1 MASRSFKPASYLASA
16 AQQAPNRSPRP
27 SFTRTSSNSSTV
39 STKSEDSVVVSLR
52 ALSTAAA
59 AADSKEMGKTKTK
72 TESGS
77 MGRPPPRSTTPV
89 GSSSSVSQPPLLD
102 TPGRKRSQPIA
113 IELPSRGTAAYTP
126 LSARGDL
133 PGGYF
138 PNHEEIT
145 KSYRSHPFSNHL
157 ARSHQNESP
166 MAMSPTFTPTSETTP
181 KMPTH
186 HMLSPSALGQL
197 SPTIPETLRIPMGKY
212 HPSNYKSPT
221 STEVSTPTSTPRA
234 PLPPTNLSI
243 PASTSKRGSKERP
256 GHERKSSDI
265 KRKLQEY
272 QRNMIAQARSA
283 APTMKDGRISKEPNS
298 PRLQPMGSPG
308 PITPFEL
315 EEADGYIVAGS
326 AAVRKENAR
335 QLEMILNKPYSGAQP
350 SPAERTV

>member
-1 MASRSFKPASYLASA
+1 
-16 AQQAPNRSPRP
+16 
-27 SFTRTSSNSSTV
+27 
-39 STKSEDSVVVSLR
+39 
-52 ALSTAAA
+52 
-59 AADSKEMGKTKTK
+59 
-72 TESGS
+72 
-77 MGRPPPRSTTPV
+77 
-89 GSSSSVSQPPLLD
+89 LD

-157 ARSHQNESP
+157 GRSQQHESP
-166 MAMSPTFTPTSETTP
+166 TNMSPTFSPASETTP
-181 KMPTH
+181 KMPTN
-186 HMLSPSALGQL
+186 HMLSPSAFGQL

-212 HPSNYKSPT
+212 HPSNYKSPA
-221 STEVSTPTSTPRA
+221 STEVSTPTATPRA

-243 PASTSKRGSKERP
+243 PASSSKRGSKERP

-272 QRNMIAQARSA
+272 QRNMIAQARAA
-283 APTMKDGRISKEPNS
+283 APTMKDGRIFKEPNS
-298 PRLQPMGSPG
+298 PRLQPLGSPG

-326 AAVRKENAR
+326 AAVRKENER
-335 QLEMILNKPYSGAQP
+335 QLEVMPNKPCTGGQP
-350 SPAERTV
+350 SPAERRV